1 MPRPEITRLP
11 SSSTKQRISN
21 FPIESLPLWVACGID
36 QRAEGEN
43 LIFRVPHRGQIR
55 AKLDLAGKAIEVL
68 ADQAPERREVLQTLA
83 QTAMSSDEFID
94 FATSIFLGL
103 DGDEKEVAEAV
114 SKFYTD
120 SPDRA
125 KTIMENKVAKV
136 AEYFLIDQGNEGDTA
151 YDALNGFTEYLDHF
165 DLDHIKSKIEK
176 GLRAAKAVNS
186 AWVGAGAER
195 KSLVYKRLS
204 QRILT

>member
-11 SSSTKQRISN
+11 SSSTKQGISN

-136 AEYFLIDQGNEGDTA
+136 AECFLIDQGNEGDTA

-176 GLRAAKAVNS
+176 RLRAAKAVNS
-186 AWVGAGAER
+186 AWVGAGAGAER
-195 KSLVYKRLS
+195 RAKVFSL
-204 QRILT
+204 